1 MLEAK
6 KSSSRRHDERYSRY
20 DVTEA
25 SDIIT
30 ILSYAGIFQDNSV
43 RSGAI
48 QDPID
53 ILNRSIGYGSLI
65 MALTELW
72 RVTSGVSLFDHN
84 MVSTRWKLCDP
95 LTLRILGTITN
106 GFISS
111 SHNVTMT
118 AWTDN
123 TINTLKVIKENMAIT
138 DNTSIRWRCTGRR
151 GTTTLSMT
159 CQRAASGVEPEW
171 LSPTMMVWLSSSGGI
186 CRRLQ
191 QIPLTSVDDTS
202 A

>member
-25 SDIIT
+25 SDIIR
-30 ILSYAGIFQDNSV
+30 ILSYAGIFQDNSAC
-43 RSGAI
+43 SGAI

-84 MVSTRWKLCDP
+84 RVSTRWKLCDP
-95 LTLRILGTITN
+95 LRFAYLEQLPMGLSLHHIT
-106 GFISS
+106 
-111 SHNVTMT
+111 
-118 AWTDN
+118 
-123 TINTLKVIKENMAIT
+123 
-138 DNTSIRWRCTGRR
+138 
-151 GTTTLSMT
+151 
-159 CQRAASGVEPEW
+159 
-171 LSPTMMVWLSSSGGI
+171 
-186 CRRLQ
+186 
-191 QIPLTSVDDTS
+191 
-202 A
+202 